1 MSFINVD
8 VFIRSCLTYN
18 IHVKKY
24 RKTRNVNTIWNTD
37 QVSRTNFGIHV
48 QDFSLILKFVP
59 FRITFFLRRIKFL
72 EKKNLPSFVKMQNNI
87 SQSFWKEYLR
97 FHFYFFL
104 HTIVTNIF
112 LKIITITLFLLIFYK
127 EITCMISCRL
137 KTRDLVSYFQKEIIS
152 FQSSL

>member
-8 VFIRSCLTYN
+8 VFIRICLTYN

-24 RKTRNVNTIWNTD
+24 RKTRNINTIWNTD

-59 FRITFFLRRIKFL
+59 FRITFFCDESNFLRKKIYHHLLKCKIIFPKVS
-72 EKKNLPSFVKMQNNI
+72 EKSTKDSIFI
-87 SQSFWKEYLR
+87 
-97 FHFYFFL
+97 FFL
-104 HTIVTNIF
+104 HTIVANIF

-152 FQSSL
+152 FKSSL